1 MPGWPSLPRDNSTL
15 KRECLIVMTGPLQ
28 GAQIDIVGSLTIGR
42 SPENSLQLNDL
53 QVSRRHCVLQQTPNG
68 TIVKDLGSGNGT
80 FIRDQRVLEYRL
92 TEGDILTVGPFDLRY
107 QSDHAVAMTTPRPI
121 AQRPPSERASVRFD
135 PSEMSSKVEAASADN
150 IFKTFFQAPAGVTGA
165 DQLKETQKRLQ
176 AVYESNQ
183 IISSERDLKKLFERV
198 MAQIF
203 QLVPAHNG
211 VILLKDEKKGELVVE
226 YVRQGEGQGEVAMS
240 QSIVNRA
247 FEQGEAIITYNAADD
262 ARFDAG
268 ASIIA
273 QNITSAMS
281 APLTHHNDRLGVI
294 YVDTRGTRSAFAQS
308 DLELLVA
315 LAGPAAIAIRNA
327 QYLAKLHKSY
337 QDTLI
342 ALANSIE
349 LRDHYTVGHTWRVT
363 NFALEIA
370 RTLGW
375 SEDKLKECEM
385 GGVLHDIGKISV
397 DDAVLRKPGHL
408 TEDEFAKMKVHPEKG
423 ARLLQDIEFLAP
435 CIPYAL
441 YHHERY
447 DGRGYPFG
455 LKGEEIPI
463 EGRLLA
469 VADTFDAMTSN
480 RPYRKGL
487 DPNFAISE
495 LEKGRGTQFDP
506 QVVDAMVKA
515 FNEGKIDRLLQDYY
529 KKEEKSIA
537 CPFCST
543 YLRLAEGVEAG
554 HEFPCGVCHRQI
566 KLRFT
571 NDMYYGELVA
581 RSEHGPMHTPLPG
594 DPPTM
599 KSQAPLDATK

>member
-1 MPGWPSLPRDNSTL
+1 M
-15 KRECLIVMTGPLQ
+15 KRECLTVLNGPLQ

-42 SPENSLQLNDL
+42 SPENTLQLNDL
-53 QVSRRHCVLQQTPNG
+53 QVSRRHCVFQQTPNG
-68 TIVKDLGSGNGT
+68 TILKDLGSGNGT
-80 FIRDQRVLEYRL
+80 YIGEQRVLEYRMSV
-92 TEGDILTVGPFDLRY
+92 GDVVKVGPFNLRY
-107 QSDHAVAMTTPRPI
+107 EAPQGVAMTTPRPI
-121 AQRPPSERASVRFD
+121 QNRPPTERASVRFQ
-135 PSEMSSKVEAASADN
+135 PEETGGKVEATSADN
-150 IFKTFFQAPAGVTGA
+150 VYKTFFQIPAGVTSS
-165 DQLKETQKRLQ
+165 DQLKDTQKRLE
-176 AVYESNQ
+176 AVYEANQ
-183 IISSERDLKKLFERV
+183 VIASEHDLKKLFERV

-203 QLVPAHNG
+203 RLVPAHNG
-211 VILLKDEKKGELVVE
+211 VIMLKDEKKNDLLVE
-226 YVRQGEGQGEVAMS
+226 HVRQGEGQGEVAMS
-240 QSIVNRA
+240 SSIVKRV
-247 FEQGEAIITYNAADD
+247 FDQGEAIITYNAASD

-268 ASIIA
+268 QSIIA
-273 QNITSAMS
+273 QNITSAMCV
-281 APLTHHNDRLGVI
+281 PLTHQGQRLGVI
-294 YVDTRGTRSAFAQS
+294 YVDTRGTRNAFAQS

-370 RTLGW
+370 RELGW
-375 SEDKLKECEM
+375 TDEKIKECEM

-441 YHHERY
+441 YHHERF

-455 LKGEEIPI
+455 LVGDQIPI

-495 LEKGRGTQFDP
+495 LEKGKGTQFDP
-506 QVVDAMVKA
+506 EVVDAMVRCFKA
-515 FNEGKIDRLLQDYY
+515 GKIDRLLQDYY

-543 YLRLAEGVEAG
+543 YLRLPEGVEVD
-554 HEFPCGVCHRQI
+554 HEFSCGVCHRRIQ
-566 KLRFT
+566 LRFQ
-571 NDMYYGELVA
+571 NDMYYGELA
-581 RSEHGPMHTPLPG
+581 PRSERAPMHTPLP
-594 DPPTM
+594 DSEPAVVVADD
-599 KSQAPLDATK
+599 APR

>member
-1 MPGWPSLPRDNSTL
+1 M
-15 KRECLIVMTGPLQ
+15 KRECLTVLNGPLE
-28 GAQIDIVGSLTIGR
+28 GAQVDIVGSLTIGR
-42 SPENSLQLNDL
+42 SPDNSLQLNDL
-53 QVSRRHCVLQQTPNG
+53 QVSRRHCVFQQTPNG
-68 TIVKDLGSGNGT
+68 TVLKDLGSGNGT
-80 FIRDQRVLEYRL
+80 YIGEQRILEYRL
-92 TEGDILTVGPFDLRY
+92 AIGDVVKVGPFMLRY
-107 QSDHAVAMTTPRPI
+107 EAPHGVAMTTPRPI
-121 AQRPPSERASVRFD
+121 QQRPPSERGSVRFH
-135 PSEMSSKVEAASADN
+135 PEEIGSTVEATSADN
-150 IFKTFFQAPAGVTGA
+150 VYKTFFKLPAGVTST
-165 DQLKETQKRLQ
+165 DQLVDTQKRLE
-176 AVYESNQ
+176 AVYEANQ
-183 IISSERDLKKLFERV
+183 VIASEHDLKKLFERV

-203 QLVPAHNG
+203 RLVPAHNG
-211 VILLKDEKKGELVVE
+211 VILLQDEKKGEMVVE
-226 YVRQGEGQGEVAMS
+226 HVRQGEGQGEVAMS
-240 QSIVNRA
+240 SSIVKRV
-247 FEQGEAIITYNAADD
+247 FDQGEAVITYNAADD

-268 ASIIA
+268 QSIIA
-273 QNITSAMS
+273 QNITSAMCV
-281 APLTHHNDRLGVI
+281 PLTHQKHRLGVI
-294 YVDTRGTRSAFAQS
+294 YVDTRGTRNAFHQS
-308 DLELLVA
+308 DLELMVA

-370 RTLGW
+370 RELGW
-375 SEDKLKECEM
+375 NEEKLRECEM

-441 YHHERY
+441 YHHERF

-455 LKGEEIPI
+455 LSGTEIPI

-495 LEKGRGTQFDP
+495 LEKGKGTQFDP
-506 QVVDAMVKA
+506 DVVDAMVRCYKA
-515 FNEGKIDRLLQDYY
+515 GKIDRLLQDYY

-543 YLRLAEGVEAG
+543 YLRLPEGVETS
-554 HEFPCGVCHRQI
+554 HEFSCGVCHRQI
-566 KLRFT
+566 RLKFQ
-571 NDMYYGELVA
+571 NDMYYGELVL
-581 RSEHGPMHTPLPG
+581 RNDRTPVHTPLP
-594 DPPTM
+594 DSNPAIVA
-599 KSQAPLDATK
+599 SDAPR

>member
-1 MPGWPSLPRDNSTL
+1 M
-15 KRECLIVMTGPLQ
+15 
-28 GAQIDIVGSLTIGR
+28 IDIVGSLTIGR

-68 TIVKDLGSGNGT
+68 TIIKDLGSGNGT
-80 FIRDQRVLEYRL
+80 YIGDQRILEYRL
-92 TEGDILTVGPFDLRY
+92 SEGDIVQVGPFSLKY
-107 QSDHAVAMTTPRPI
+107 HAEAGVAMTTPRPI
-121 AQRPPSERASVRFD
+121 MQRPPSERASVRFEPAD
-135 PSEMSSKVEAASADN
+135 VGSKVEAASADN
-150 IFKTFFQAPAGVTGA
+150 VYKTFFQMPAGATSA
-165 DQLKETQKRLQ
+165 DQLRQTQKRLQ

-203 QLVPAHNG
+203 RLVPAHNG
-211 VILLKDEKKGELVVE
+211 VILLKDEKKGELIVE
-226 YVRQGEGQGEVAMS
+226 HVRQGEGQGEVAMS
-240 QSIVNRA
+240 SSIVTRA
-247 FEQGEAIITYNAADD
+247 FERGEAIITYNAAND

-273 QNITSAMS
+273 QNITSAMCV
-281 APLTHHNDRLGVI
+281 PLTHHNDRLGVI
-294 YVDTRGTRSAFAQS
+294 YVDTRGTQSAFTQG

-315 LAGPAAIAIRNA
+315 LSGPAAIAIRNA

-337 QDTLI
+337 SDTLI

-370 RTLGW
+370 RAMGW
-375 SEDKLKECEM
+375 PEERLKECEM

-408 TEDEFAKMKVHPEKG
+408 TDEEFEKMKVHPEKG

-487 DPNFAISE
+487 DPDYAISE
-495 LEKGRGTQFDP
+495 LEKGKGTQFDP

-515 FNEGKIDRLLQDYY
+515 FKEGKIDRLLQDYY

-543 YLRLAEGVEAG
+543 YLRLPEGVEAG

-566 KLRFT
+566 RLQFK
-571 NDMYYGELVA
+571 NDMYYGELLA
-581 RSEHGPMHTPLPG
+581 RSERGPMHTPLPG
-594 DPPTM
+594 TSPADTAT
-599 KSQAPLDATK
+599 APRAAT

>member
-1 MPGWPSLPRDNSTL
+1 M
-15 KRECLIVMTGPLQ
+15 KRECLTVLTGPLQ

-68 TIVKDLGSGNGT
+68 TIIKDLGSGNGT
-80 FIRDQRVLEYRL
+80 YIGEQRILEYRL
-92 TEGDILTVGPFDLRY
+92 SEGDIVKVGPFQLRY
-107 QSDHAVAMTTPRPI
+107 QALAGVAMTTPRPI
-121 AQRPPSERASVRFD
+121 AQRPPSERGSVRFE
-135 PSEMSSKVEAASADN
+135 PVETGSRVEGVSADN
-150 IFKTFFQAPAGVTGA
+150 VFQTFFKLPAGVTSS

-183 IISSERDLKKLFERV
+183 IIASERDLKKLFERV

-203 QLVPAHNG
+203 KLVPAHNG
-211 VILLKDEKKGELVVE
+211 VILLKHEKTGELIVE
-226 YVRQGEGQGEVAMS
+226 FVQQGEGQGEVAMS
-240 QSIVNRA
+240 QSIVKRA

-273 QNITSAMS
+273 QNITSAMCV
-281 APLTHHNDRLGVI
+281 PLTHHNERLGVI
-294 YVDTRGTRSAFAQS
+294 YVDTRGTRNAFAQT

-315 LAGPAAIAIRNA
+315 LSGPAAIAIRNA

-337 QDTLI
+337 SDTLI

-370 RTLGW
+370 RALGW

-408 TEDEFAKMKVHPEKG
+408 TDDEFEKMKVHPEKG

-441 YHHERY
+441 YHHERF

-455 LKGEEIPI
+455 LKADEIPI

-495 LEKGRGTQFDP
+495 LEKGKGTQFDP
-506 QVVDAMVKA
+506 DVVDAMVKA
-515 FNEGKIDRLLQDYY
+515 YKEGKIDRLLQDYY

-543 YLRLAEGVEAG
+543 YLRLPEGVEAG

-566 KLRFT
+566 KLLYN
-571 NDMYYGELVA
+571 NDMYYGELIS
-581 RSEHGPMHTPLPG
+581 RNDRGPMHTPLPG
-594 DPPTM
+594 VAIAETTPSPIEVP
-599 KSQAPLDATK
+599 K